1 MPSPGENYQLAQRFE
16 TVSAGDMYNVYDFFV
31 SEGSATD
38 TQLLTALSTFVEDC
52 YTNLLANI
60 HATVSVQEG
69 KVNQM
74 LWSTSEWIVTR
85 YVGQI
90 LPTLTF
96 TGSGEALPHATS
108 ALVQFLT
115 TTPRVVGKKYLPVF
129 TEQMQNGSFIEGGA
143 LTNMLA
149 YALDVKTPISAG
161 TALLYYCVR
170 RKQGDITI
178 PYGYQANGT
187 ISSQKKRKPGVG
199 V

>member
-1 MPSPGENYQLAQRFE
+1 MPSAGEIYQLAQRFD

-38 TQLLTALSTFVEDC
+38 TQLLATLELFVEDA
-52 YTNLLANI
+52 YTNLLGSI
-60 HATVSVQEG
+60 HQTVTLQEG

-74 LWSTSEWIVTR
+74 LWSGTEWIVSR

-90 LPTLTF
+90 LPTLAF
-96 TGSGEALPHATS
+96 TGSTEALPHATS

-129 TEQMQNGSFIEGGA
+129 NEEQQNGSFLIAGA
-143 LTNMLA
+143 LSAMLA
-149 YALDVKTPISAG
+149 YAVDVRLPWSAG
-161 TALLYYCVR
+161 TALLHYCIR
-170 RKQGDITI
+170 RKQGDIAL